1 MPKAVLFMSIPP
13 SQYPEK
19 FKEDIF
25 VNFCH
30 IKPEKNSEQLHY
42 HDYHYEIA
50 FILKGKTTYFFDLNK
65 YELKENEVIFVNKKL
80 PHLTVDDEKE
90 NCEKIIINFNDH
102 FLKKSSLNFHF
113 LTEIFASPIFSVPD
127 EHSGDFVHLLTELVY
142 ESDYPSSFSS
152 KIINGNVYKLLVT
165 MYRIITKTQ
174 LNKVLPTNPIIEAAT
189 KYICKNFSE
198 NLTLEDVAS
207 KCHVNKCYLSKL
219 FKSIMGVNFINYVN
233 SIRIQNASKMLIN
246 SDMSIME
253 ISEKCGFNSQNHF
266 CEVFKNVKGVSARE
280 FRKFN

>member
-1 MPKAVLFMSIPP
+1 MSIPP

-25 VNFCH
+25 VNFCQS
-30 IKPEKNSEQLHY
+30 KSGNNNEKQHF
-42 HDYHYEIA
+42 HDYHYEIC
-50 FILKGKTTYFFDLNK
+50 FILKGKTCYYFDFQK
-65 YELKENEVIFVNKKL
+65 YELAENDVIFVNKKM
-80 PHLTVDDEKE
+80 PHLIVDNETE
-90 NCEKIIINFNDH
+90 PCEKIIINFNDH

-113 LTEIFASPIFSVPD
+113 LTEIFNSSIFKIPD

-189 KYICKNFSE
+189 KYICQNYNE
-198 NLTLEDVAS
+198 NLTLDDVAN

>member
-1 MPKAVLFMSIPP
+1 MSIPP

-30 IKPEKNSEQLHY
+30 TNSDNKSEEQHF
-42 HDYHYEIA
+42 HDFHYEIC
-50 FILKGKTTYFFDLNK
+50 FVLNGKTKYFFDLQK
-65 YELKENEVIFVNKKL
+65 YELSVDDVIFVNKKT
-80 PHLTVDDEKE
+80 PHLIVDNNDD
-90 NCEKIIINFNDH
+90 CDKIIINFNDH

-113 LTEIFASPIFSVPD
+113 LTEIFSNHIFKIPG
-127 EHSGDFVHLLTELVY
+127 EYANDFIHLLTELVY

-152 KIINGNVYKLLVT
+152 KIINGNVYKILVT
-165 MYRIITKTQ
+165 MYRIVTKTQ
-174 LNKVLPTNPIIEAAT
+174 LNKSLPTNPIIEAAT
-189 KYICKNFSE
+189 KYICQNFNE
-198 NLTLEDVAS
+198 NLTLENVAS

-246 SDMSIME
+246 TDMSIME

>member
-1 MPKAVLFMSIPP
+1 MSIPP

-219 FKSIMGVNFINYVN
+219 FKSIV
-233 SIRIQNASKMLIN
+233 SKCSNL
-246 SDMSIME
+246 
-253 ISEKCGFNSQNHF
+253 
-266 CEVFKNVKGVSARE
+266 
-280 FRKFN
+280 

>member
-1 MPKAVLFMSIPP
+1 MSIPP

-30 IKPEKNSEQLHY
+30 IKPEGNMEALHF
-42 HDYHYEIA
+42 HDYYYEVA
-50 FILKGKTTYFFDLNK
+50 FVLKGKTTYFFDLNK
-65 YELKENEVIFVNKKL
+65 YELSENEVIFVTKKM
-80 PHLTVDDEKE
+80 PHLIVDEKKDP
-90 NCEKIIINFNDH
+90 CEKIIINFNDH

-113 LTEIFASPIFSVPD
+113 FTEIFSTPVFKVPD
-127 EHSGDFVHLLTELVY
+127 EHVSDMIHLLTELVY
-142 ESDYPSSFSS
+142 ESDYPSSFSP

-165 MYRIITKTQ
+165 MYRIVTKTQ

-189 KYICKNFSE
+189 KYICQNYNE
-198 NLTLEDVAS
+198 NLTLDDVAS

-219 FKSIMGVNFINYVN
+219 FKSIMGVNFISYVN

-246 SDMSIME
+246 SNMSIME